1 MLKTQKIELL
11 SPAKNLQFGKEA
23 INHGADAVYI
33 GAPAFGARQSAG
45 NSLHDIETL
54 VQYAHLFKAKV
65 YVTVNTLLFDNE
77 LDDAN
82 LLLHQLYNAGAD
94 AAIIQD
100 LGLLETPLP
109 PMALHAS
116 TQANNVDVRRIQFF
130 EQIGIQRVILARE
143 LSLQQIADIRK
154 QTSVELEAFVQGA
167 LCVSYSGQCYLSQY
181 LNGRSGNRGCCSQ
194 PCRSSYNLYN
204 SQNQLLVKNKHL
216 LSLKDFSAATHL
228 AQLLQAGVC
237 SFKIEGRL
245 KDLCYVK
252 NITAYYRK
260 LIDNLLEEKRDFSQ
274 SSSGKTIVAFTPDPE
289 RTFNRGFTDYFLC
302 QRQKMASFS
311 TQKSVGKVVGTISKT
326 TADALIC
333 HIDEPIVPGD
343 GLCFQSPQGDWQ
355 GFLVNKVI
363 GNKLIPNKML
373 AQIKSGAK
381 LFRNNDFEFEK
392 QLQSD
397 KSSVRKIGVEL
408 AFDETPQGFSLTAT
422 DEDGIAA
429 TALTD
434 CDKQRAQNPEKALQN
449 IETQLLKTG
458 QTAFLATRVEN
469 RCTQPYFVPASVLN
483 DLRRRCLQTLEQ
495 QRITIFQP
503 ADTPF
508 VPNNAPYYEKKLYF
522 NHNVLNSKAM
532 EFYKR
537 HGAEVAEWGLEKT
550 LDYTDKP
557 LMTTKYCIRYEL
569 GQCLKNN
576 ELLPQYRSS
585 LYLENNG
592 QKLRLQFDCKN
603 CRMQIFAE

>member
-1 MLKTQKIELL
+1 MSKTQKIELL

-77 LDDAN
+77 LNNAN
-82 LLLHQLYNAGAD
+82 HLLHQLYNAGAD

-154 QTSVELEAFVQGA
+154 QTSVELETFVQGA

-204 SQNQLLVKNKHL
+204 SKNQLLVKNKHL

-228 AQLLQAGVC
+228 AQLLQAGVR

-260 LIDNLLEEKRDFSQ
+260 LIDNLLEENEDFSR

-311 TQKSVGKVVGTISKT
+311 TQKSLGKMVGTITKT

-333 HIDEPIVPGD
+333 RIDEPIVPGD
-343 GLCFQSPQGDWQ
+343 GLCFQSQQGGWQ
-355 GFLVNKVI
+355 GFLINKVI
-363 GNKLIPNKML
+363 GNKLIPNKMPTH
-373 AQIKSGAK
+373 IKAGAK
-381 LFRNNDFEFEK
+381 LFRNNDYEFEK

-397 KSSVRKIGVEL
+397 KSSVRKIGVGL
-408 AFDETPQGFSLTAT
+408 IFAETPEGFALTAT

-434 CDKQRAQNPEKALQN
+434 CDKLQAQNPEKALQN
-449 IETQLLKTG
+449 IETQLMKSG
-458 QTAFLATRVEN
+458 QTPFLATRVEN
-469 RCTQPYFVPASVLN
+469 QCTQPFFVPASVLN

-495 QRITIFQP
+495 QRIAAFRPT
-503 ADTPF
+503 DTPF
-508 VPNNAPYYEKKLYF
+508 LPNNVPYYEKQLYF
-522 NHNVLNSKAM
+522 NHNVLNSNSM
-532 EFYKR
+532 DFYRR
-537 HGAEVAEWGLEKT
+537 HGAEVAEWGVEKT

-576 ELLPQYRSS
+576 ELLAQYRNN

-592 QKLRLQFDCKN
+592 QKLRLQFDCNN